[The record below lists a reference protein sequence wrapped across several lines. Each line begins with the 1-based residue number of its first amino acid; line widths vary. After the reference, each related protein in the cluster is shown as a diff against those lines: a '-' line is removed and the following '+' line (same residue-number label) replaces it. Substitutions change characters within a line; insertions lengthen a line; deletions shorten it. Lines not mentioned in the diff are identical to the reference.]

1 MLTAL
6 TIIFVGVLIEG
17 IIYAF
22 RGQQTKGDG
31 ELLSKNQFLS
41 CLPSLGTPKN
51 AGTPSQALGVA
62 ESLFPLQI
70 GQPHRGAGVQ

>member
-22 RGQQTKGDG
+22 RGQQTKGEG
-31 ELLSKNQFLS
+31 EL
-41 CLPSLGTPKN
+41 
-51 AGTPSQALGVA
+51 
-62 ESLFPLQI
+62 
-70 GQPHRGAGVQ
+70 H